1 MPVKIFGH
9 YFIVTF
15 LFLTIAELLSLIGY
29 FIPSATVA
37 LIFVVTLIV
46 LVISLRKLEYGLYAL
61 VAELAVGGQ
70 GHLLTTNFHGVTI
83 SIRQILFA
91 IVLVTW
97 VISKVKSVE
106 KINKQQ
112 LLVFIPLAVAI
123 GLGLIL
129 GFFRNQPANVFF
141 DANAWL
147 YFILAPVII
156 DVVKTKKIVGDVVQV
171 LAGATT
177 FISVQTVML
186 LILFS
191 HNVTGVGGVFYHW
204 LRDSAIGEVTYM
216 SGTLFRIFL
225 PSQIYVLILFLV
237 ITLLWLNRQS
247 TLDKKNLIG
256 NTGYLYLTSLALLI
270 SQSRSYWVGGLA
282 GVLALIT
289 LSSWKLKSGLVKPVL
304 AIVLLIIT
312 VWSQLLLI
320 QVLTGNFAGN
330 PITKRFTGLD
340 TEPASLSRLN
350 QLPPLADH
358 IAQKPLFGWGF
369 GKELTYISADPRIV
383 KKYPG
388 GVYTTDAFEW
398 GYLDIWLKL
407 GFWGLAAYGILIFST
422 AKKIIKNPTVLSL
435 GLLAGLAALLATN
448 MFSPY
453 LNHPL
458 GIGYILLVA
467 AISNIKSL
475 A

>member
-225 PSQIYVLILFLV
+225 D
-237 ITLLWLNRQS
+237 RKS
-247 TLDKKNLIG
+247 T
-256 NTGYLYLTSLALLI
+256 
-270 SQSRSYWVGGLA
+270 
-282 GVLALIT
+282 
-289 LSSWKLKSGLVKPVL
+289 
-304 AIVLLIIT
+304 
-312 VWSQLLLI
+312 
-320 QVLTGNFAGN
+320 
-330 PITKRFTGLD
+330 
-340 TEPASLSRLN
+340 RLN
-350 QLPPLADH
+350 SSH
-358 IAQKPLFGWGF
+358 
-369 GKELTYISADPRIV
+369 
-383 KKYPG
+383 
-388 GVYTTDAFEW
+388 
-398 GYLDIWLKL
+398 
-407 GFWGLAAYGILIFST
+407 
-422 AKKIIKNPTVLSL
+422 
-435 GLLAGLAALLATN
+435 
-448 MFSPY
+448 
-453 LNHPL
+453 
-458 GIGYILLVA
+458 
-467 AISNIKSL
+467 
-475 A
+475 